1 MSNLN
6 DDRMTRK
13 KEAELVSGVESMINL
28 VNSGHTPTEALQK
41 VASEKNLNEEYV
53 RRVGEAYNQ
62 SRTLYELGNRDGQA
76 RLGVWETADINK
88 VASALAPKT
97 DSMLFAKHMQK
108 AASTTD
114 FISSWGKARNNS
126 RLSETLGKPHTKAA
140 ELSEP
145 GQLGGNLPNPKK
157 EELEV
162 KTKPATA
169 SKDDRFIELAKS
181 EEKFS
186 SALNDAVYSLRTG
199 FLQGRPFHEV
209 EKLAHAKWGSNASS
223 IMSALFEMSHA
234 KSAGQRRALSA
245 ELDPS
250 SVTLTDLIAPT
261 FASVERLV
269 GAAVDMH
276 KRAGSLGRKPLAN
289 RMPAEKKADD
299 DGVLATG
306 VNPAKK
312 VNRSLLG
319 LADAVVGP
327 EDQVRDQAKSL
338 YRDEVGK
345 NVLKLEDPDFKNE
358 GQAIDAKYTLA
369 DLMSNDDI
377 IKGYNPDE
385 VLEAFN
391 DISEVAPEAARSG
404 VIMRDLLRRHLT
416 QGGLQAMD
424 VNQAITVNKNLSSDK
439 STKDRL
445 GSMVYDP
452 RVAQGSEPKK
462 KEKDD
467 NVS

>member
-1 MSNLN
+1 MSLN
-6 DDRMTRK
+6 EDRMTRK
-13 KEAELVSGVESMINL
+13 KEADLVSGVESMINL
-28 VNSGHTPTEALQK
+28 VNSGATPTEALQK
-41 VASEKNLNEEYV
+41 VASTKGLGEEYI

-62 SRTLYELGNRDGQA
+62 SRTLYELGTRDGA
-76 RLGVWETADINK
+76 SRLGTWEMADINK
-88 VASALAPKT
+88 VASVLAPKQ
-97 DSMLFAKHMQK
+97 DNMLFGSHLQK
-108 AASTTD
+108 AASSAD
-114 FISSWGKARNNS
+114 YISSWGKVRNNG
-126 RLSETLGKPHTKAA
+126 RLSETLGRGHTKAA

-157 EELEV
+157 EEPKVE
-162 KTKPATA
+162 KKPAVA
-169 SKDDRFIELAKS
+169 SKDPRFLELSSA
-181 EEKFS
+181 EEKVS
-186 SALNDAVYSLRTG
+186 QCLSDAVYHLRTG
-199 FLQGRPFHEV
+199 YLQGRPFHEI
-209 EKLAHAKWGSNASS
+209 EKAAHKKWGKNADA
-223 IMSALFEMSHA
+223 IMESLYAMSHA

-276 KRAGSLGRKPLAN
+276 KRAGSLGVKPMAN
-289 RMPAEKKADD
+289 RLPAEKRAEDNSGLID
-299 DGVLATG
+299 SVSSPT
-306 VNPAKK
+306 KK
-312 VNRSLLG
+312 IQGTALG
-319 LADAVVGP
+319 LADKVVGP
-327 EDQVRDQAKSL
+327 EDQVRDKAKST
-338 YRDEVGK
+338 YREELGK

-358 GQAIDAKYTLA
+358 AQAIDAKYTLA

-377 IKGYNPDE
+377 IKGYQPDE

-424 VNQAITVNKNLSSDK
+424 VNQAITVNKNLSSDR

-452 RVAQGSEPKK
+452 RNEGAQKK
-462 KEKDD
+462 KEEEKD
-467 NVS
+467 VS